1 MLQVTALP
9 TVPQPL
15 PLSNVPILDALNS
28 FQVETFCERKG
39 IDKIF
44 YPYLWLKPL
53 RGVSLGSFFLFWS
66 VVMWHPNRWHFTSME
81 VFSRS
86 FFLKVG
92 HSRPLFIY
100 FCLFNTVDNKQMFN
114 KILPMMGVEPRTSGI
129 ISDRSTNWATTT
141 SRYILF
147 IRILFYKK
155 IVWKS
160 SGMFYI
166 FTENT
171 LQRGDFMAGLQFD
184 YIGFDQRRKYFAICM

>member
-100 FCLFNTVDNKQMFN
+100 FCLFNTVDNKQMLN
-114 KILPMMGVEPRTSGI
+114 KILPMTGVEPRTSGI
-129 ISDRSTNWATTT
+129 KSDCSTKWATAT
-141 SRYILF
+141 SPSVGVMHSLYRYQNMEVLGVVAPLNF
-147 IRILFYKK
+147 NK
-155 IVWKS
+155 
-160 SGMFYI
+160 
-166 FTENT
+166 E
-171 LQRGDFMAGLQFD
+171 DFD
-184 YIGFDQRRKYFAICM
+184 CSPIHRRLLV